1 MKRDKLLYPLKFT
14 PILKDK
20 IWGGTK
26 LKTLL
31 HKNSESNVVGESW
44 EISDMDKDLSVVANG
59 DLKGE
64 TLKSLIAEYKDQ
76 LVGKSI
82 YQQFGNSFPLLI
94 KFIDAKENLSVQLHP
109 DDALAKKRHNS
120 FGKTEMW
127 YIMQADDNCGIIVGF
142 KDGVTV
148 DDYNK
153 SLQDDSIESILN
165 FETVTAGDT
174 FFIKPGLIHAIGK
187 GVVLA
192 EIQQTSDIT
201 YRVYDYNREDKL
213 GNKRDLH
220 TEEAKEAID
229 FEGNQDYK
237 INYTSKENQKTTL
250 VENKYFKTKEIKLST
265 VLDLDYSA
273 TDSFVIYMNME
284 GETTISVEGF
294 QETLTVG
301 ETLLVPACFSRI
313 KLSSN
318 KSTLLEVTI

>member
-1 MKRDKLLYPLKFT
+1 MKNKKLYPLKFS
-14 PILKDK
+14 PILKEK
-20 IWGGTK
+20 IWGGAK

-31 HKNSESNVVGESW
+31 NKKSDSSIIGESW
-44 EISDMDKDLSVVANG
+44 EISDIEENRSVVANG
-59 DLKGE
+59 DLQGE
-64 TLKSLIAEYKDQ
+64 TLKNLITNFKDK

-82 YQQFGNSFPLLI
+82 YKQFGNNFPLLI

-109 DDALAKKRHNS
+109 DDKLAKQRHNS

-142 KDGVTV
+142 NDGVTV

-153 SLQDDSIESILN
+153 SLQNDSIESILN

-201 YRVYDYNREDKL
+201 YRVYDYNRKDKL

-220 TEEAKEAID
+220 TEEAKKAID
-229 FEGNQDYK
+229 FKENQEYK
-237 INYTSKENQKTTL
+237 INYTSKENQKTSL
-250 VENKYFKTKEIKLST
+250 VENQYFKTKEIKLST
-265 VLDLDYSA
+265 ELNLDYST
-273 TDSFVIYMNME
+273 TDSFVIYMNIE
-284 GETTISVEGF
+284 GITTVSVEGF
-294 QETLTVG
+294 EETLKVG
-301 ETLLVPACFSRI
+301 ETLLVPACFNKI